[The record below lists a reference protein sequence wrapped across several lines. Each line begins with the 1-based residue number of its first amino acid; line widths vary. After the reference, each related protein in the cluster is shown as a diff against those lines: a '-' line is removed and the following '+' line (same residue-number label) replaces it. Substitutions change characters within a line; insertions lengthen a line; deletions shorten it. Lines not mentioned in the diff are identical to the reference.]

1 MPLNQAIMPLPYKEP
16 SGALMSLVQNMAET
30 GMRIGGTSEQ
40 QVGEGRADAPV
51 GTTLAMIDQATK
63 MLNAVHKRMH
73 SAQAEEFRLLV
84 RTFRDNPESFW
95 QRNKQPAYQWD
106 QETFL
111 RAIEDY
117 ELTPQADPNTASH
130 TQRIM
135 KVVGLMQLMGNAPE
149 LFDKKAVITDA
160 MQVMGWNNPEQF
172 FSKTPQGG
180 LESMLSNPMVLKG
193 LGDLLIKKQDSDTKK
208 LVGEAQAA
216 ELHAKAQQIPQEGAQ
231 AGGLNPMDA
240 QIKQAQLQADLQLK
254 GADLQLKQAQIAEV
268 QAKGQMDRTADPMK
282 MADLQL
288 RQRELDQKQ
297 EDAELD
303 AINRKRD
310 RESRERLAA
319 VKLAEEMAANPQ
331 GLGVVDQ
338 ILDPGMI
345 QRLESNEPKLKSG
358 TD

>member
-1 MPLNQAIMPLPYKEP
+1 
-16 SGALMSLVQNMAET
+16 
-30 GMRIGGTSEQ
+30 
-40 QVGEGRADAPV
+40 
-51 GTTLAMIDQATK
+51 MIDQATK

-73 SAQAEEFRLLV
+73 AAQAEEFRLLV

-95 QRNKQPAYQWD
+95 QRNKQPAWQWD
-106 QETFL
+106 QDTFL

-135 KVVGLMQLMGNAPE
+135 KVTGLMQLMGQAPE

-160 MQVMGWNNPEQF
+160 MQVMGWNNPDQF
-172 FSKTPQGG
+172 FAQPKPPDIQ
-180 LESMLSNPMVLKG
+180 SMIMGNPMILKEVA
-193 LGDLLIKKQDSDTKK
+193 DLLIKKQDSDSKK
-208 LVGEAQAA
+208 LVAEAQAA

-268 QAKGQMDRTADPMK
+268 QAKAQIGQAGDPMK

-288 RQRELDQKQ
+288 RQQELIAKQ
-297 EDAELD
+297 QDSELD

-319 VKLAEEMAANPQ
+319 VKLAEDMAANPQ